1 MMTDHAKIVERTLCD
16 LLRTWLGV
24 PEVVVLPAQKGPVQ
38 PAVVLQAG
46 TVKFA
51 VEAKNT
57 DDIAHVDYAIRQL
70 AAVQH
75 AVADAVPLLV
85 VPYMGPK
92 AKLYLTSH
100 EVSWVDLS
108 GNADIRGPG
117 VRILIEGRPNR
128 FAARGRPSTA
138 FSPKA
143 TRIARVMLTAPER
156 PWSQSELV
164 RETGLSGGYVS
175 KVVGRLVEDHLVML
189 QPTDGRL
196 AVRSPSTMLDA
207 WTQVYDFAKHTVAK
221 FQMVGRTGPEVL
233 AALAGRLQT
242 AGVEHAAT
250 GLAAAWQISQFA
262 DFRLTTLFIAEPLLN
277 PETLGLRPVEQGENV
292 WIVIPNDAGVFY
304 AAKAVNGVRCV
315 PPVQAYVDLAGQSE
329 RAKEAAAELRSHHL
343 GWSD

>member
-1 MMTDHAKIVERTLCD
+1 MTEHANNVEHTLRD
-16 LLRTWLGV
+16 LLGTWLGV
-24 PEVVVLPAQKGPVQ
+24 PDVAALPLPDEIVR
-38 PAVVLQAG
+38 PDYVLQAG
-46 TVKFA
+46 PVKFA

-70 AAVQH
+70 AAVQY

-92 AKLYLTSH
+92 AKLYVSSH
-100 EVSWVDLS
+100 EVSWMDLS

-143 TRIARVMLTAPER
+143 TRIARVMLTAPDR
-156 PWSQSELV
+156 RWSQSELV
-164 RETGLSGGYVS
+164 HETGLSGGYVS
-175 KVVGRLVEDHLVML
+175 KVVGRLVEDELVVL
-189 QPTDGRL
+189 PPGDGRL
-196 AVRSPSTMLDA
+196 ALRSPSTMLEA
-207 WTQVYDFAKHTVAK
+207 WRQVYDFAKHTVAK

-242 AGVEHAAT
+242 AGLEHAAT

-292 WIVIPNDAGVFY
+292 WIVMPNDAGVFY
-304 AAKAVNGVRCV
+304 AAKAVNGIRCV
-315 PPVQAYVDLAGQSE
+315 HPVQAYVDLAGQPE
-329 RAKEAAAELRSHHL
+329 RAKEAAAELRSHLL
-343 GWSD
+343 GWSE